1 MDVKIK
7 MNNKMDRKDL
17 ERVSEVRLKIKD
29 LRNSPNVS
37 WDTIDVI
44 LNEMEEKLLLVV
56 LHNL

>member
-1 MDVKIK
+1 

-37 WDTIDVI
+37 WDTIDII